1 MKNISFSIF
10 VFFSIILFCS
20 LGTWQIYRLQWK
32 LNLINEIKIGLD
44 SQPIYFSKNKIKNYQ
59 RVFLEGDLDF
69 NKQIF
74 LYSLN
79 KNGTPGYDIITPLK
93 TVDGL
98 FILVNRGWIEKGQKN
113 DLKKINII
121 ETNKYEG
128 IIKKITRSNPFKP
141 KNDIKNNEWILNDV
155 LVFKPK
161 DGVLEKKEYKNYSII
176 SIYDYEKITNL
187 FKNFDTLSFLDL
199 ILNYQNLENKGYN
212 KEFLNQS
219 LHSMLTLPF
228 FLFLMT
234 ALSSVLTLNTLKK
247 SDNLKFIVLGL
258 IISVLIFY
266 FKDLSLA
273 LGQTE
278 RIPLILAIWAP
289 VIALS
294 FFIFIG
300 VLQIN
305 EK

>member
-1 MKNISFSIF
+1 M
-10 VFFSIILFCS
+10 FFSIILFCS

-79 KNGTPGYDIITPLK
+79 KNGAPGYDIITPLK

-98 FILVNRGWIEKGQKN
+98 FILVNRGWIEKDQKN

-141 KNDIKNNEWILNDV
+141 KNDIKNNEWYTLNLNDLKIYTGNEFGNYV
-155 LVFKPK
+155 LH
-161 DGVLEKKEYKNYSII
+161 I
-176 SIYDYEKITNL
+176 EKISNT
-187 FKNFDTLSFLDL
+187 FL
-199 ILNYQNLENKGYN
+199 Q
-212 KEFLNQS
+212 
-219 LHSMLTLPF
+219 
-228 FLFLMT
+228 
-234 ALSSVLTLNTLKK
+234 LK
-247 SDNLKFIVLGL
+247 
-258 IISVLIFY
+258 
-266 FKDLSLA
+266 
-273 LGQTE
+273 
-278 RIPLILAIWAP
+278 
-289 VIALS
+289 
-294 FFIFIG
+294 
-300 VLQIN
+300 QIN
-305 EK
+305 PDLPNNHLKYAITWYSVAMSILIYFLYFRRKR